1 MWVTPVLFEGRFLRL
16 EPLNYLHI
24 PAFQANYSEELYQYV
39 SNYPQSESYE
49 DTKAYFDKLMHDPT
63 RCMYAIVTLD
73 GLVAGRTGFLDIR
86 ESHKTLE
93 IGTVIFKHYHGS
105 KLNPESKY
113 LLFNHAFETLGA
125 VRVQVKV
132 DSRNQ
137 QSQRAVEKLG
147 LQKEGVLR
155 KYQTRPDGFVR
166 DTVMYSVITEEWPDL
181 KHRLETRLYT
191 QT

>member
-1 MWVTPVLFEGRFLRL
+1 MWVTPVRLEGRFLCL
-16 EPLNYLHI
+16 EPLNYQHI
-24 PAFQANYSEELYQYV
+24 PAFQENYSNELYQFV

-63 RCMYAIVTLD
+63 RCMYAIVTAD
-73 GLVAGRTGFLDIR
+73 GLVAGRTGYLDIR

-93 IGTVIFKHYHGS
+93 IGTVIFKPYHGS
-105 KLNPESKY
+105 KVNPESKY
-113 LLFNHAFETLGA
+113 LLFKHAFETLKA
-125 VRVQVKV
+125 VRVQVKT
-132 DSRNQ
+132 DARNT

-147 LQKEGVLR
+147 LVKEGILR

-166 DTVMYSVITEEWPDL
+166 DTVMYSVIMEEWLDL
-181 KHRLETRLYT
+181 KQRLETRLYT